1 MGNMAIHVAL
11 RCAEALM
18 AERLRKHGLDT
29 LLDFAF
35 WEGGSWKSYA
45 EPAARILGFELG
57 EGSAYCSIATD
68 GGGHYIVDFRQQL
81 QV

>member
-1 MGNMAIHVAL
+1 
-11 RCAEALM
+11 M